1 MMAAMID
8 LRSDTVTKPT
18 AEMRAAIAGAEVGDD
33 VYGEDPTVNRLERLS
48 AEMLGKESALFLPT
62 GTQANLVA
70 VMTHCRRGDEFIVG
84 RAAHVFHYEAGG
96 AAALGS
102 AHPHPLDF
110 APDGT
115 LDLDEVAAAIRPT
128 SDHFDPLLSHF
139 APTRLLCL
147 ENTQDGK
154 VVPLDYLAEAR
165 SLATARGLAVHL
177 DGARLFNAAAALG
190 VAPAEI
196 AKHADTVSF
205 CLSKGLGAPAGSML
219 CGPSEQL
226 HVAHHHRKILGGGMR
241 QVGVLAA
248 AGCYALEHNL
258 DRLADDHRNAERLAL
273 GLDALDG
280 FAVDMP
286 GVQTNMVFLRLTRE
300 DPADFAKFMAE
311 RGIAILVEGPVIRL
325 VTHLD
330 VTAQDVERVIA
341 SAEEFVS

>member
-1 MMAAMID
+1 MAAMID

>member
-1 MMAAMID
+1 MID